1 MCIIVCTFIKWTWK
15 LPIPAQHYF
24 CFLTDTFGSPFRSG
38 EGAPSLGFGG
48 KGGYKLVRQRK
59 NNGLLAQIQLD
70 PLVRCWLAGWPTK
83 PLFGFP
89 AKPSMWVW
97 LKTKAQIFAAVQ
109 FAIPTQ
115 EFVKNNKSRIFLSI
129 SLSHHD
135 TCATD
140 WLNQRCHFHQ
150 TDGGGHMTPDKIP
163 D

>member
-1 MCIIVCTFIKWTWK
+1 MPSSFFRSFHRRDQLLRRSPRNYCVVEHVIYVFQIMYTIVWLFIKWKWK
-15 LPIPAQHYF
+15 LQIPAQHYC
-24 CFLTDTFGSPFRSG
+24 CFTSSFNRHFGG
-38 EGAPSLGFGG
+38 GGWAPNSGFGG
-48 KGGYKLVRQRK
+48 RGGHKLVRQRK

-115 EFVKNNKSRIFLSI
+115 EFVKKTNLE
-129 SLSHHD
+129 L
-135 TCATD
+135 
-140 WLNQRCHFHQ
+140 
-150 TDGGGHMTPDKIP
+150 
-163 D
+163 